1 MSLLEIKDLH
11 TVFDTDRGTVSAVD
25 GVSIAIEQGETLG
38 IVGESGCGKSV
49 TALSV
54 LRLIQKPTGRIASG
68 EILFRGEN
76 ILSLPESDMRK
87 IRGNKISMIFQEPMT
102 SLNPVYTAYNQ
113 IAEPLMLHQGMSAK
127 DARKRAV
134 EMLDIVGI
142 PNAVSRIDEYPHH
155 FSGGQRQRIMIAM
168 ALACKPLLLIADE
181 PTTALDV
188 TVQAQIL
195 DLMNNLK
202 NEFGSSVMLI
212 THSLWVIAETAQ
224 RVVVMYAAKVVEE
237 APVHLLFKAPLH
249 PYTRGLLSSIPR
261 MDETRERLNVIPGIV
276 PSPFAFPKG
285 CRFNDRCP
293 ECFDKCISSMPQIF
307 TRKDKRKVRCWLYE
321 NDIHTG
327 FYDLKLEKEFSIVE
341 MINMINSK

>member
-142 PNAVSRIDEYPHH
+142 PNAVSRIDEYPHQ

-212 THSLWVIAETAQ
+212 THSLGVIAETAQ

-237 APVHLLFKAPLH
+237 ASVHLLFKAPLH

-293 ECFDKCISSMPQIF
+293 ECFDKCISSMPPIF

-321 NDIHTG
+321 NDETEG
-327 FYDLKLEKEFSIVE
+327 SCDE
-341 MINMINSK
+341 